1 MLEKV
6 NFPSDVKGLS
16 IKELQE
22 LASDLRREIIRVT
35 SKNGGHVAPNLGA
48 VELVIALAYAF
59 DQPVDKVIWDVGH
72 QAYAHK
78 LITGRKKVFNTLRQ
92 YGGIS
97 GFLKRDESIY
107 DVFGA
112 GHASTSISAALGFS
126 VSRDM
131 KKENHHIVVVVGDGA
146 LTGGMAFEGLNQLG
160 HLRKNLLVILND
172 NKMSIS
178 PNVGGLKNY
187 LIKLQSEPVYNRFKD
202 DVWDLLGK
210 LPPGLSQ
217 KAREAASKVS
227 EGLKNLLVPNLLFE
241 ELGIRYFGPID
252 GHNLPEL
259 IEILEK
265 LKTIK
270 GPKLLHVLT
279 VKGKGFEPAEKM
291 PTLFHGLGKYDPETG
306 MPLKKGGTPSYSK
319 VFGRTLTDLGK
330 TDQKIVAIT
339 AAMPEGTG
347 LDIFR
352 EEIPDRFYDVGIAEQ
367 HAVTFAAGMAA
378 SGLKPFCA
386 IYSTFLQRAFDQ
398 IIHDVAIQ
406 NLPVR
411 FALDRGG
418 IVGEDGPTHHGVF
431 DLSYLRIIPNMV
443 VMAPKDEAEL
453 QRMIKTAIDYDEG
466 PIAFRYPRG
475 RGLGVKLYEIP
486 EPIPIGTW
494 EVLIEGEH
502 VLILAVGSMVHPSL
516 EATELLKGINPT
528 VVNARFIKPMDE
540 ELLKKLVKSHKII
553 VTVEENTLMGGFGT
567 AILETLNRW
576 RIKRDVLRL
585 GIPDRFIEHGA
596 RNLLLEKIGLSKEG
610 IALRIEE
617 FINAG

>member
-330 TDQKIVAIT
+330 IDQKIVAIT

-475 RGLGVKLYEIP
+475 RGLGVKLYEKP

-553 VTVEENTLMGGFGT
+553 VTVEENTLMGGFGS

-596 RNLLLEKIGLSKEG
+596 RNLLLEKLGLSKEG

-617 FINAG
+617 FVHGG

>member
-22 LASDLRREIIRVT
+22 LASDLRKEIIRVT

-48 VELVIALAYAF
+48 VELVIAIAYVF

-265 LKTIK
+265 LKNIK

-306 MPLKKGGTPSYSK
+306 MPLKKKGAPSYSK

-352 EEIPDRFYDVGIAEQ
+352 EEIPERFFDVGIAEQ

-453 QRMIKTAIDYDEG
+453 QRMIKTALDYDEG

-475 RGLGVKLYEIP
+475 RGLGVKLYEKP

-502 VLILAVGSMVHPSL
+502 VLILAVGSMVQPSL

-553 VTVEENTLMGGFGT
+553 VTVEENTLMGGFGS

-585 GIPDRFIEHGA
+585 GIPDRFIEHGS

>member
-22 LASDLRREIIRVT
+22 LASDLRKEIIRVT

-48 VELVIALAYAF
+48 VELVIALAYVF

-78 LITGRKKVFNTLRQ
+78 LITGRKKAFDTLRQ

-265 LKTIK
+265 LKNIK

-306 MPLKKGGTPSYSK
+306 MPLKKKGAPSYSK

-453 QRMIKTAIDYDEG
+453 QRMIKTALDYDEG

-475 RGLGVKLYEIP
+475 RGLGVKLYEKP

-502 VLILAVGSMVHPSL
+502 VLILAVGSMVQPSL

-553 VTVEENTLMGGFGT
+553 VTVEENTLMGGFGS

-585 GIPDRFIEHGA
+585 GIPDRFIEHGS

>member
-22 LASDLRREIIRVT
+22 LASDLRKEIIRVT

-48 VELVIALAYAF
+48 VELVIAIAYVF

-265 LKTIK
+265 LKNIK

-306 MPLKKGGTPSYSK
+306 MPLKKKGAPSYSK

-453 QRMIKTAIDYDEG
+453 QRMIKTALDYDEG

-475 RGLGVKLYEIP
+475 RGLGVKLYEKP

-502 VLILAVGSMVHPSL
+502 VLILAVGSMVQPSL

-553 VTVEENTLMGGFGT
+553 VTVEENTLMGGFGS

-585 GIPDRFIEHGA
+585 GIPDRFIEHGS

>member
-16 IKELQE
+16 IKELKE

-48 VELVIALAYAF
+48 VELVIALAYVF

-131 KKENHHIVVVVGDGA
+131 KKEDHHIVVVVGDGA

-265 LKTIK
+265 LKNIK

-306 MPLKKGGTPSYSK
+306 MPLKKGGPPSYSK

-330 TDQKIVAIT
+330 IDQKIVAIT

-453 QRMIKTAIDYDEG
+453 QRMIKTALDYDEG

-475 RGLGVKLYEIP
+475 RGLGVKLYEKP
-486 EPIPIGTW
+486 EPIP
-494 EVLIEGEH
+494 
-502 VLILAVGSMVHPSL
+502 
-516 EATELLKGINPT
+516 KGINPT
-528 VVNARFIKPMDE
+528 VVNARFIKPIDE
-540 ELLKKLVKSHKII
+540 ELLRKLIKNHKII
-553 VTVEENTLMGGFGT
+553 VTVEDNVLMGGFGS

-576 RIKRDVLRL
+576 RIKRDVLSL
-585 GIPDRFIEHGA
+585 GIPDRFIEHGS

-617 FINAG
+617 FVHAG

>member
-22 LASDLRREIIRVT
+22 LASDLRKEIIRVT

-48 VELVIALAYAF
+48 VELVIAIAYVF

-265 LKTIK
+265 LKNIK

-306 MPLKKGGTPSYSK
+306 MPLKKKGAPSYSM

-352 EEIPDRFYDVGIAEQ
+352 EEIPERFFDVGIAEQ

-453 QRMIKTAIDYDEG
+453 QRMIKTALDYDEG

-475 RGLGVKLYEIP
+475 RGLGVKLYEKP

-502 VLILAVGSMVHPSL
+502 VLILAVGSMVQPSL
-516 EATELLKGINPT
+516 EATELLKEINPT

-553 VTVEENTLMGGFGT
+553 VTVEENTLMGGFGS

-585 GIPDRFIEHGA
+585 GIPDRFIEHGS

>member
-22 LASDLRREIIRVT
+22 LASDLRKEIIRVT

-48 VELVIALAYAF
+48 VELVIALAYVF

-78 LITGRKKVFNTLRQ
+78 LITGRKKAFDTLRQ

-131 KKENHHIVVVVGDGA
+131 KKEDHHIVVVVGDGA
-146 LTGGMAFEGLNQLG
+146 LTGGMALEGLNQLG
-160 HLRKNLLVILND
+160 HLRKNMLIILND

-187 LIKLQSEPVYNRFKD
+187 LIKLQSEPVYNRLKD

-252 GHNLPEL
+252 GHNIPEL
-259 IEILEK
+259 IEILDK
-265 LKTIK
+265 LKNIK

-306 MPLKKGGTPSYSK
+306 MPLKKGGPPSYSK

-330 TDQKIVAIT
+330 TDQKIIAIT

-431 DLSYLRIIPNMV
+431 DLSYLRIIPNMI

-453 QRMIKTAIDYDEG
+453 QRMIKTALDYDEG

-475 RGLGVKLYEIP
+475 RGLGVKLYEKP

-494 EVLIEGEH
+494 EVLKEGED
-502 VLILAVGSMVHPSL
+502 VLILAVGSMVQPSL

-528 VVNARFIKPMDE
+528 VVNARFIKPIDE
-540 ELLKKLVKSHKII
+540 ELLRKLIKNHKII
-553 VTVEENTLMGGFGT
+553 VTVEDNALMGGFGS

-576 RIKRDVLRL
+576 RIKRDVLNL

-596 RNLLLEKIGLSKEG
+596 RTLLLEKLGLSKEG
-610 IALRIEE
+610 IALKIEE
-617 FINAG
+617 FIHAG

>member
-1 MLEKV
+1 MLERV

-22 LASDLRREIIRVT
+22 LASDLRKEIIRVT

-48 VELVIALAYAF
+48 VELVIALAYVF

-78 LITGRKKVFNTLRQ
+78 LITGRKKAFDTLRQ

-131 KKENHHIVVVVGDGA
+131 KKEDHHIVVVVGDGA
-146 LTGGMAFEGLNQLG
+146 LTGGMALEGLNQLG
-160 HLRKNLLVILND
+160 HLRKNMLIILND

-178 PNVGGLKNY
+178 QNVGGLKNY
-187 LIKLQSEPVYNRFKD
+187 LIKLQSEPVYNRLKD

-252 GHNLPEL
+252 GHNIPEL
-259 IEILEK
+259 IEILDK
-265 LKTIK
+265 LKNIK

-306 MPLKKGGTPSYSK
+306 MPLKKGGPPSYSK

-330 TDQKIVAIT
+330 TDQKIIAIT

-431 DLSYLRIIPNMV
+431 DLSYLRIIPNMI
-443 VMAPKDEAEL
+443 VMAPKD
-453 QRMIKTAIDYDEG
+453 
-466 PIAFRYPRG
+466 
-475 RGLGVKLYEIP
+475 
-486 EPIPIGTW
+486 
-494 EVLIEGEH
+494 
-502 VLILAVGSMVHPSL
+502 
-516 EATELLKGINPT
+516 KGINPT
-528 VVNARFIKPMDE
+528 VVNARFIKPIDE
-540 ELLKKLVKSHKII
+540 ELLRKLIKNHKII
-553 VTVEENTLMGGFGT
+553 VTVEDNALMGGFGS

-576 RIKRDVLRL
+576 RIKRDVLNL

-596 RNLLLEKIGLSKEG
+596 RTLLLEKLGLSKEG
-610 IALRIEE
+610 IALKIEE
-617 FINAG
+617 FIHAG

>member
-22 LASDLRREIIRVT
+22 LASDLRKEIIRVT

-48 VELVIALAYAF
+48 VELVIALAYVF

-78 LITGRKKVFNTLRQ
+78 LITGRKKAFDTLRQ

-131 KKENHHIVVVVGDGA
+131 KKEDHHIVVVVGDGA
-146 LTGGMAFEGLNQLG
+146 LTGGMALEGLNQLG
-160 HLRKNLLVILND
+160 HLRKNMLVILND

-187 LIKLQSEPVYNRFKD
+187 LIKLQSAPVYNRLKD

-210 LPPGLSQ
+210 LPAGLSQ

-259 IEILEK
+259 IEILKK
-265 LKTIK
+265 LKNIK

-306 MPLKKGGTPSYSK
+306 RPLKKGGTPSYSK

-330 TDQKIVAIT
+330 TDQKVIAIT

-352 EEIPDRFYDVGIAEQ
+352 EEIPERFYDVGIAEQ

-406 NLPVR
+406 NLPVK

-431 DLSYLRIIPNMV
+431 DLSYLRIIPNMI

-453 QRMIKTAIDYDEG
+453 QRMIKTALDYDEG

-475 RGLGVKLYEIP
+475 RGLGVKLYEKP

-494 EVLIEGEH
+494 EVLKEGED
-502 VLILAVGSMVHPSL
+502 VLILAVGSMVQPSL

-528 VVNARFIKPMDE
+528 VVNARFIKPIDE
-540 ELLKKLVKSHKII
+540 ELLRKLIKNHKII
-553 VTVEENTLMGGFGT
+553 VTVEDNALMGGFGS

-576 RIKRDVLRL
+576 RIKRDVLNL

-596 RNLLLEKIGLSKEG
+596 RTLLLEKLGLSKEG
-610 IALRIEE
+610 IALKIEE

>member
-22 LASDLRREIIRVT
+22 LASDLRKEIIRVT

-48 VELVIALAYAF
+48 VELVIAIAYVF

-265 LKTIK
+265 LKNIK

-306 MPLKKGGTPSYSK
+306 MPLKKKGAPSYSK

-352 EEIPDRFYDVGIAEQ
+352 EEIPERFFDVGIAEQ

-453 QRMIKTAIDYDEG
+453 QRMIKTALDYDEG

-475 RGLGVKLYEIP
+475 RGLGVKLYEKP

-502 VLILAVGSMVHPSL
+502 VLILAVGSMVQPSL

-585 GIPDRFIEHGA
+585 GIPDRFIEHGS

>member
-22 LASDLRREIIRVT
+22 LASDLRKEIIRVT

-48 VELVIALAYAF
+48 VELVIAIAYVF

-265 LKTIK
+265 LKNIK

-306 MPLKKGGTPSYSK
+306 MPLKKKGAPSYSK

-352 EEIPDRFYDVGIAEQ
+352 EEIPERFFDVGIAEQ

-453 QRMIKTAIDYDEG
+453 QRMIKTALDYDEG

-475 RGLGVKLYEIP
+475 RGLGVKLYEKP

-502 VLILAVGSMVHPSL
+502 VLILAVGSMVQPSL
-516 EATELLKGINPT
+516 EATELLKEINPT

-553 VTVEENTLMGGFGT
+553 VTVEENTLMGGFGS

-585 GIPDRFIEHGA
+585 GIPDRFIEHGS